1 MEKIDL
7 KIEGMSCASCASSIE
22 RETGKLPFIQSSQV
36 NYAMETGSFLLKEG
50 NEPKTSLLK
59 IEEVISGLGF
69 KALEKTQEKPADNKL
84 KEKDNFYKF
93 FIALILSLALFALA
107 MWPLMGWPS
116 QKVNWYL
123 QLILCAPIYFWIGWK
138 FQASLLR
145 FLKTGH
151 SNMNTLVGL
160 GTTAAFIY
168 SSLLT
173 LATEKA
179 ISWGLVPTV
188 YFEAVG
194 FIICFIYLGQYFEEK
209 AKKKTKEA
217 LNSLFKLTEK
227 KALLIKDDGVVE
239 IDVSLLQVGDI
250 IRVKSGA
257 SFPVDGTVI
266 KGMSSVDESMVTGE
280 SIPVLKQSGDQ
291 VMAGTINGGS
301 PLDFKA
307 KKVGS
312 NTFLSQIIHYVEEA
326 QNSKP
331 EIQKYADRISAIFV
345 PSVIV
350 IAVITFLAWFFLGP
364 EPVWG
369 TSVSN
374 LIAVLVIACPC
385 ALGLATPTAVVVATG
400 NASLKGI
407 LISGGEV
414 LEKANNIDVI
424 VFDKTGTVTVGKPS
438 VIEEVYDNSINRNDL
453 LRAVA
458 SIEQFS
464 EHPLSKA
471 VVNLAEKESLDLDE
485 PDLFETVK
493 GKGIKAEFED
503 NDFLLGNESLLTDN
517 NIELNK
523 TLAIME
529 VGSLIYVA
537 KEGKHVATLVIGDD
551 IKEESLA
558 TINEMRERGITT
570 WMITGDNQS
579 VADHVGKKL
588 GIDHVLA
595 HALPVTKAE
604 KIKEFQSQGLKVA
617 MVGDG
622 VNDAP
627 ALAQADLSMAM
638 GTGTDVAMSTADVT
652 LVHGDLKRALDF
664 LRLGEGTMTII
675 KQNLFL
681 SLVYNSVLIPI
692 AAGLLVPFG
701 GPMMPP
707 VLASIAMA
715 LSSVSV
721 VSNSLRIKNIRL

>member
-1 MEKIDL
+1 
-7 KIEGMSCASCASSIE
+7 
-22 RETGKLPFIQSSQV
+22 
-36 NYAMETGSFLLKEG
+36 
-50 NEPKTSLLK
+50 
-59 IEEVISGLGF
+59 
-69 KALEKTQEKPADNKL
+69 
-84 KEKDNFYKF
+84 
-93 FIALILSLALFALA
+93 
-107 MWPLMGWPS
+107 
-116 QKVNWYL
+116 
-123 QLILCAPIYFWIGWK
+123 
-138 FQASLLR
+138 
-145 FLKTGH
+145 
-151 SNMNTLVGL
+151 
-160 GTTAAFIY
+160 
-168 SSLLT
+168 
-173 LATEKA
+173 
-179 ISWGLVPTV
+179 
-188 YFEAVG
+188 
-194 FIICFIYLGQYFEEK
+194 
-209 AKKKTKEA
+209 
-217 LNSLFKLTEK
+217 
-227 KALLIKDDGVVE
+227 
-239 IDVSLLQVGDI
+239 
-250 IRVKSGA
+250 
-257 SFPVDGTVI
+257 
-266 KGMSSVDESMVTGE
+266 
-280 SIPVLKQSGDQ
+280 
-291 VMAGTINGGS
+291 
-301 PLDFKA
+301 
-307 KKVGS
+307 
-312 NTFLSQIIHYVEEA
+312 
-326 QNSKP
+326 
-331 EIQKYADRISAIFV
+331 
-345 PSVIV
+345 
-350 IAVITFLAWFFLGP
+350 
-364 EPVWG
+364 
-369 TSVSN
+369 
-374 LIAVLVIACPC
+374 
-385 ALGLATPTAVVVATG
+385 
-400 NASLKGI
+400 
-407 LISGGEV
+407 
-414 LEKANNIDVI
+414 
-424 VFDKTGTVTVGKPS
+424 VTVGKPS

-638 GTGTDVAMSTADVT
+638 GTGTDVT